1 MSPLSISLALGIV
14 AGLANILGG
23 VIVTARPWSRT
34 FLAYFIALGSGFML
48 ATALTEMI
56 PESLRLA
63 PFRAPLLILA
73 VWNQR
78 KRLKLGRGPA

>member
-1 MSPLSISLALGIV
+1 MSNLSISLALGVV
-14 AGLANILGG
+14 AGLANMFGG

-56 PESLRLA
+56 PA
-63 PFRAPLLILA
+63 
-73 VWNQR
+73 
-78 KRLKLGRGPA
+78 